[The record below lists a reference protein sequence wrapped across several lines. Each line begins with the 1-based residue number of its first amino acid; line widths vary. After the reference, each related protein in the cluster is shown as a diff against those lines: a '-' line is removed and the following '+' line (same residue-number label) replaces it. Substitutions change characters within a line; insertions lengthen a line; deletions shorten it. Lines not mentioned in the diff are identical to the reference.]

1 MEPDAAQGGIAAVVV
16 MLVLLI
22 LSWFFV
28 FPAICRAIPL
38 ELPGLGI
45 DFCVLFR

>member
-1 MEPDAAQGGIAAVVV
+1 

-22 LSWFFV
+22 ISWFFI

-38 ELPGLGI
+38 QPPGWGI

>member
-1 MEPDAAQGGIAAVVV
+1 MEPDAAQGGIAAIVV

-22 LSWFFV
+22 ISWFFV
-28 FPAICRAIPL
+28 FPAICRVIAL
-38 ELPGLGI
+38 QLPGRGI